1 VKGKASTPI
10 CPFVNEKAGA
20 TIMKEAERRYQ
31 KIREE
36 RREVSVH
43 MALDERHV
51 IISQQSRLLW
61 FFLEGGPK
69 PYSITFSINTNVDQL
84 KATIQQRVK
93 ILRDTVD
100 PDDLTLLKV
109 VSLIPRACAF

>member
-36 RREVSVH
+36 RREVSVR

-51 IISQQSRLLW
+51 IISQHLRHSLL
-61 FFLEGGPK
+61 GK
-69 PYSITFSINTNVDQL
+69 YS
-84 KATIQQRVK
+84 
-93 ILRDTVD
+93 
-100 PDDLTLLKV
+100 
-109 VSLIPRACAF
+109 